1 MNIQIINSGKNS
13 VKDDYVLLTII
24 ISNNHTEESLNYTLK
39 SISIAAPDKLSINI
53 KILNFND
60 NTPGSDKILKD
71 YNVVFENVL
80 GKTLAV
86 ALSEEVEKLSGD
98 YVLFANSGD
107 IFTKGF
113 FNVIKKYT
121 EKAYTNIIKVK
132 NVSTDYELLEN
143 EIKNAKVNCKKADI
157 EKINLTFSPE
167 SVPLETDGVLFSV
180 PALKKAGVNS
190 EFKYDALKDAMYRIL
205 NKVGKFTSINNE
217 LIISPYPLTSNRVNF
232 PGMHDKYWYFNSLE
246 QFVLPMVKKYR
257 EGNSTKTFIQYV
269 ALNELRWRYIYNC
282 NSDNKHIVDKEW
294 ERFYS
299 LCRDILS
306 EIDNNVIFNL
316 QNSSNFNML
325 RGLCLALFNTKYGG
339 RPESTYIFDKKNI
352 IRTYDDIA
360 LMRANA
366 LRVILEILEYNN
378 DSLLIE
384 ASVDDFMDMSNCE
397 LICFLNNREVEI
409 IPTYRYAHTKFFGI
423 STNRRY
429 TFKFEITEDMLS
441 ESSDDVL
448 NFYISYNGFLV
459 SIPYITRR
467 YTSKISSGIPYSYWK
482 FGNKNRAIYFN
493 NKNTDLV
500 FTRISGFRRFFREVR
515 MIVSMT
521 YGPQRSYR
529 MFLTRICYWLTR
541 PYFKNKRIWLTYD
554 KLYKGG
560 DCGEYFYKYMIT
572 QKDKIKPAY
581 VINKDCDDAKRLKA
595 EGFKPL
601 YFGTMKN
608 KLYYLNAD
616 VIFATHGGV
625 HSFNGITNAQ
635 AKYVSDLIN
644 ADVVCIQHGLS
655 VQQLAQELNRV
666 YNNTKRY
673 YCASKYE
680 IKNLEHPIYGYE
692 DKSIL
697 KLTGIPRYDGL
708 VSNDKKQILITPT
721 WRAYISMPPVMG
733 QARPYYPE
741 FKNTNY
747 YKIYCNL
754 LTDEKLINTARKCG
768 YKLIYLL
775 HPIISAQIVD
785 YPDIDGIEIIP
796 ATSVNYEKILTESS
810 LMLTDYSGVQ
820 FDFAYMR
827 KPVVYYHPPKLP
839 PHYKEGGFF
848 YDSMGFG
855 EICTEHEEIVDCLCE
870 YMENNCELKPFYR
883 KRADDFFAYSDLNSC
898 KRIYDDMIEYKK
910 LK

>member
-1 MNIQIINSGKNS
+1 M
-13 VKDDYVLLTII
+13 LTII

-39 SISIAAPDKLSINI
+39 SISIASPDRLSTEI
-53 KILNFND
+53 KILNFSDSTDFAVDLLKNY
-60 NTPGSDKILKD
+60 NTVI
-71 YNVVFENVL
+71 ENVS
-80 GKTLAV
+80 GKSSDL
-86 ALSEEVEKLSGD
+86 ALSEAVQKLSGD
-98 YVLFANSGD
+98 YVVFANSGD

-113 FNVIKKYT
+113 FNVIQKYT
-121 EKAYTNIIKVK
+121 DNVYTNIIKVK
-132 NVSTDYELLEN
+132 TISTDYGMLKN
-143 EIKNAKVNCKKADI
+143 EINNAKINCKKADAV
-157 EKINLTFSPE
+157 KINLTFSPE
-167 SVPLETDGVLFSV
+167 AVPLEADGVIFSV
-180 PALKKAGVNS
+180 PALKKAGINS
-190 EFKYDALKDAMYRIL
+190 ELKYDALKDAMYRIL
-205 NKVGKFTSINNE
+205 NKIGKYTMIKDS
-217 LIISPYPLTSNRVNF
+217 LIISPFPLTSDKVNF

-246 QFVLPMVKKYR
+246 QFVLPMLKKYR
-257 EGNSTKTFIQYV
+257 DGNSAKNFIQYA
-269 ALNELRWRYIYNC
+269 ALNELRWRYIYNI
-282 NSDNKHIVDKEW
+282 NSNDKHIVDKEW

-299 LCRDILS
+299 LCREILA
-306 EIDNNVIFNL
+306 EIDNNVIFNSYS
-316 QNSSNFNML
+316 SSNFNMTKGL
-325 RGLCLALFNTKYGG
+325 RLALLNTKHNGK
-339 RPESTYIFDKKNI
+339 PESKYLFDKKNI
-352 IRTYDDIA
+352 IRAYDDII
-360 LMRANA
+360 LMRASE
-366 LRVILEILEYNN
+366 LRVIIEILEYNN
-378 DSLLIE
+378 ASLIME
-384 ASVDDFMDMSNCE
+384 ASVDDFMDMSNCD
-397 LICFLNNREVEI
+397 LKCYFNNKQVEI
-409 IPTYRYAHTKFFGI
+409 VPTYRYSHTKYFGV
-423 STNRRY
+423 STNKRY
-429 TFKFEITEDMLS
+429 TFKVEIREDMLS
-441 ESSDDVL
+441 ENSNDVL
-448 NFYISYNGFLV
+448 NFFISYNGFLV
-459 SIPYITRR
+459 SIPYVTRR
-467 YTSKISSGIPYSYWK
+467 YTSKVSTGIPFSYWK
-482 FGNKNRAIYFN
+482 FGNKNRALYFD

-500 FTRISGFRRFFREVR
+500 FTRISGFKRFLREVK
-515 MIVSMT
+515 MLISMT
-521 YGPQRSYR
+521 YGSQRSYR

-541 PYFKNKRIWLTYD
+541 PYFKNKKIWLTYD

-560 DCGEYFYKYMIT
+560 DCGEYFYKYMLT
-572 QKDKIKPAY
+572 QNDNIKPAY
-581 VINKDCDDAKRLKA
+581 VINKDCDDAKRLRA
-595 EGFKPL
+595 DGLKPL
-601 YFGTMKN
+601 YYGSMKN

-625 HSFNGITNAQ
+625 HSFNGITNSQ
-635 AKYVSDLIN
+635 AKYVSDLIHS
-644 ADVVCIQHGLS
+644 DVTCIQHGLS

-666 YNNTKRY
+666 FNNTKRY

-747 YKIYCNL
+747 YKLYCNL
-754 LTDEKLINTARKCG
+754 LKDEKLIKTARKCG

-775 HPIISAQIVD
+775 HPIISSQIVD
-785 YPDIDGIEIIP
+785 YPKIDGIEIIP

-910 LK
+910 LKKNS